1 MEYNAILRKVIK
13 NRHEEN
19 AGFVIQT
26 RMGLIIQ
33 YTKDEIK
40 EQLMKGQNIAGL
52 TLTSDNRL
60 LVNRSQLKEV
70 NKDELIEITAQNLRY
85 TRNEA
90 SRYITDT
97 IIKRKYSGY
106 KDSSE
111 DSGKSLH
118 ITTSSKYNEIIFT
131 IRENT
136 GINLN
141 IGIDGVVA
149 KYVEKYYDLIPL
161 VYRDETSIKVGMFY
175 PNLTNG
181 RNMIELA
188 TDDKGNIIQVDYMI
202 GIGVISTDRL
212 TTDEVERTIK
222 ALSLS

>member
-1 MEYNAILRKVIK
+1 MEYNAILRRVIK

-26 RMGLIIQ
+26 KIGNVIQ

-40 EQLMKGQNIAGL
+40 EQLSKGHNIVGL
-52 TLTSDNRL
+52 TLASDNSL
-60 LVNRSQLKEV
+60 HVNKNQLKEV
-70 NKDELIEITAQNLRY
+70 SRDDLIEITPENLMY

-97 IIKRKYSGY
+97 IIKKKYKGY

-111 DSGKSLH
+111 DSSKSLH

-131 IRENT
+131 IREKT

-141 IGIDGVVA
+141 IGEDAVVA
-149 KYVEKYYDLIPL
+149 KYFEKYHDLIPL
-161 VYRDETSIKVGMFY
+161 AYRDETSIKVGMFY

-181 RNMIELA
+181 RNMIEIA
-188 TDDKGNIIQVDYMI
+188 TDEKGNIIQVDYMLGLI
-202 GIGVISTDRL
+202 VISTNRL
-212 TTDEVERTIK
+212 TVSEVQKTLK
-222 ALSLS
+222 ALL